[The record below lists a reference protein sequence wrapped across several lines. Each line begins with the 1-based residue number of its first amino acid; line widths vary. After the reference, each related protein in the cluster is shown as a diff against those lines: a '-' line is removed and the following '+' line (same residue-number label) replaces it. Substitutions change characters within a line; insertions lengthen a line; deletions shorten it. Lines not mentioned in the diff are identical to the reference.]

1 MIASG
6 GCRPAELTASAAVVA
21 VATSYPAPR
30 RFVCSARRNC
40 GSSSTTSTRW
50 PVKPEPRRAAPRR
63 GARARTT
70 HPGRAA
76 TRPRAGR
83 RSPRRS
89 PARSR
94 ARGPALADRAPPGTR
109 WNGSKIRSRSSSG
122 IPGPRSVTRMRSSC
136 LVALTRMCTGSPGG
150 DSLSAFSSTL
160 TSARWIW
167 TASTLTG
174 GRSGRVLTWTRVGLG
189 QLLERLRDELVRGP
203 ELRDRLGGS
212 RLEPREVEK
221 VLDEPLEAGVLHAN
235 RPEQLLSILRPSARE
250 RRSRARRGPARSSR
264 AASAGRARPPGS
276 APS

>member
-50 PVKPEPRRAAPRR
+50 PVKSEPRRAAPRR

-94 ARGPALADRAPPGTR
+94 GRGPALADRARRARGGTARRFARAPPPG
-109 WNGSKIRSRSSSG
+109 S
-122 IPGPRSVTRMRSSC
+122 PAPRSVTRIRSSC

-150 DSLSAFSSTL
+150 DTLSAFSSTF

-167 TASTLTG
+167 TASTLTA
-174 GRSGRVLTWTRVGLG
+174 GRSGRVLTCTSVGIG
-189 QLLERLRDELVRGP
+189 RAPPAPAPRAGP
-203 ELRDRLGGS
+203 
-212 RLEPREVEK
+212 
-221 VLDEPLEAGVLHAN
+221 
-235 RPEQLLSILRPSARE
+235 
-250 RRSRARRGPARSSR
+250 RSRAPGSTLRLPPGAARGREGSRR
-264 AASAGRARPPGS
+264 AA
-276 APS
+276 